1 MSDSNQETNY
11 EADKCQQETTP
22 ASFAFDKHEKD
33 DAEEHDKLLS
43 SNEQNGAKEAIEENF
58 VIESSKD
65 NLVIELKVPT
75 PDKSLR
81 KKDSTGVRWVD
92 WEGVAEISEKK
103 GIPSL
108 FELENMIT
116 KIVGCSDLILSF

>member
-22 ASFAFDKHEKD
+22 ASFAFDKHGEED
-33 DAEEHDKLLS
+33 DEEHETLLS
-43 SNEQNGAKEAIEENF
+43 SNEQNGAKETIEENF
-58 VIESSKD
+58 VLESPKD

-103 GIPSL
+103 GIRSWD
-108 FELENMIT
+108 ELDNIIIKYYT
-116 KIVGCSDLILSF
+116 FTHLILSY

>member
-22 ASFAFDKHEKD
+22 ASFAFDKHEKE

-43 SNEQNGAKEAIEENF
+43 SNEQNGAKETIEENL
-58 VIESSKD
+58 VLESPKD
-65 NLVIELKVPT
+65 NLVIDLKVPT

-103 GIPSL
+103 GIRS
-108 FELENMIT
+108 FHEFDNMVIT
-116 KIVGCSDLILSF
+116 

>member
-22 ASFAFDKHEKD
+22 ASFAFDKHGEED
-33 DAEEHDKLLS
+33 DEEHETLLS
-43 SNEQNGAKEAIEENF
+43 SNEQNGALEKIDET
-58 VIESSKD
+58 VVLESPKD
-65 NLVIELKVPT
+65 NLVIELKAPS

-103 GIPSL
+103 GIRSWH
-108 FELENMIT
+108 ELNKTIT
-116 KIVGCSDLILSF
+116 LIAS

>member
-22 ASFAFDKHEKD
+22 VSFAFDKHEKE

-43 SNEQNGAKEAIEENF
+43 SNEQNGAKETIEENL
-58 VIESSKD
+58 VLESPKD
-65 NLVIELKVPT
+65 NLVNDLKVPT

-108 FELENMIT
+108 HDLND
-116 KIVGCSDLILSF
+116 IVKN